1 MTNKEEIK
9 IAVAG
14 AGRMG
19 RGIAITFAYA
29 GYPVAIVDSEQR
41 SQADFAELSASVYEE
56 IENELKFLKNAAV
69 LTDEQVKKI
78 KARVDVVSNDSC
90 GEVLQEAEFIFEAV
104 SEIVEVKQSTYSWLN
119 SCASETAIIASTTST
134 MLANTLAEFV
144 DKPARFSN
152 AHWLNPAYLMPLI
165 EISPSQDTDE
175 ATVATLKALFENI
188 GKVPIV
194 CKPSPGYV
202 LSRIQAV
209 ALNEAAR
216 IVEEGVASAEEVD
229 KAIKVGFGIRYTNL
243 GLLEFIDWGGGDI
256 LYYATKYLGENL
268 DKNRF
273 STPDIV
279 KQNMENGKN
288 GLRDGIGFYDYKDC
302 DIEAYR
308 TERLTS
314 FVRLLQHLDLMPQA
328 ADDME

>member
-1 MTNKEEIK
+1 MPSIDKVEI
-9 IAVAG
+9 VVVG

-29 GYPVAIVDSEQR
+29 GYPVSLVDSESR
-41 SQADFAELSASVYEE
+41 DSEDFVELTTSVHNE
-56 IENELKFLKNAAV
+56 IESELEFLRDLAIIS
-69 LTDEQVKKI
+69 DGQVQKI
-78 KARVDVVSNDSC
+78 QGRVELVSKEAGVEVIQKA
-90 GEVLQEAEFIFEAV
+90 GFIFEAV
-104 SEIVEVKQSTYSWLN
+104 SEVVEIKQATYTWLN
-119 SCASETAIIASTTST
+119 SCVSDNAIIASTTST
-134 MLANTLAEFV
+134 MLSNTLAEFV
-144 DKPARFSN
+144 DNPARFSN

-165 EISPSQDTDE
+165 EISPSKNTDE
-175 ATVATLKALFENI
+175 ETVTTLKALFEKI

-229 KAIKVGFGIRYTNL
+229 KAMKVGFGIRYANL

-256 LYYATKYLGENL
+256 LYYATRYLGENL
-268 DKNRF
+268 DKDRF

-279 KQNMENGKN
+279 KENMENGRN

-302 DIEAYR
+302 DIDAYR
-308 TERLTS
+308 AERLTS
-314 FVRLLQHLDLMPQA
+314 FVRLLQHLNLMPEA
-328 ADDME
+328 ADTK

>member
-1 MTNKEEIK
+1 MKNKTGTC
-9 IAVAG
+9 IAVVG

-29 GYPVAIVDSEQR
+29 GYPVSIVDSEQR
-41 SQADFAELSASVYEE
+41 PQEDFAELSVSVNEE
-56 IENELKFLKNAAV
+56 VEAELKFLHETGIISVAQTK
-69 LTDEQVKKI
+69 QMKK
-78 KARVDVVSNDSC
+78 RVDVVSKEES
-90 GEVLQEAEFIFEAV
+90 GVTFKKAAFIFEAV
-104 SEIVEVKQSTYSWLN
+104 SEVVEIKQSTYSWLN
-119 SCASETAIIASTTST
+119 SCVSDSAIIASTTST

-144 DKPARFSN
+144 DKPERFSN

-165 EISPSQDTDE
+165 EISPSEKTSNL
-175 ATVATLKALFENI
+175 TVTTLKALFEEI

-194 CKPSPGYV
+194 CKASPGYV

-216 IVEEGVASAEEVD
+216 VVEEGVASAEEVD

-256 LYYATKYLGENL
+256 LYYATKYLGDSL

-273 STPDIV
+273 TTPDIV
-279 KQNMENGKN
+279 KQNMENGRN
-288 GLRDGIGFYDYKDC
+288 GLRDGIGFYDYKDR
-302 DIEAYR
+302 DIDAYR
-308 TERLTS
+308 NERLTS

-328 ADDME
+328 ADSED